1 MNNKPEKT
9 SCEKHPDSLFFS
21 TTLNCVA
28 CTLEEAEQMP
38 WPIMTRKQAITGGYK
53 KYWTGK
59 TCGNG
64 HNKQR
69 YSTSG
74 ICTGCNSINSMK
86 HAKRLKKELAKANE
100 GLIPLKLMV
109 HPDHIKAIEDFAAKL
124 ANKG

>member
-1 MNNKPEKT
+1 MANKSENL
-9 SCEKHPDSLFFS
+9 SCDKHPGSIIFK
-21 TTLNCVA
+21 TTLRCVA
-28 CTLEEAEQMP
+28 CTLEEAEKMP
-38 WPIMTRKQAITGGYK
+38 WPIMKRKEAIKAGYK

-59 TCGNG
+59 PCCNG

-86 HAKRLKKELAKANE
+86 HAKRLKKELDKANE

-109 HPDHIKAIEDFAAKL
+109 HPDHIKAIEGFVAEL